1 MTAQRVGAR
10 VRNGIGYLIREN
22 GEAWR
27 TYIVNE
33 KEKTSTRKKCYATL

>member
-22 GEAWR
+22 REAWR

-33 KEKTSTRKKCYATL
+33 KKTSTRKKCYATL